1 MTFIVAFLPLFTF
14 TDLITVYCLL
24 FSLATLGG
32 RSPCGG
38 RLEILLHVDELG
50 GDLPL
55 VAAGVVAVRVH
66 LSLLLGP
73 LLAAVARVHGFAL
86 IIVVV
91 IVLILVLG
99 LVNILGVRHRVAETI
114 AWVITLVEVNQAI

>member
-1 MTFIVAFLPLFTF
+1 MTFIVAFLPLFT
-14 TDLITVYCLL
+14 DLITIYCLL

-32 RSPCGG
+32 RSPSGG
-38 RLEILLHVDELG
+38 RLKILLHVDELC

-66 LSLLLGP
+66 LGLLLGP

-86 IIVVV
+86 VVV
-91 IVLILVLG
+91 VTQFSINL
-99 LVNILGVRHRVAETI
+99 NIFMET
-114 AWVITLVEVNQAI
+114 

>member
-38 RLEILLHVDELG
+38 RLKILLHVDELG

-66 LSLLLGP
+66 LGLLLGP

-86 IIVVV
+86 VVV
-91 IVLILVLG
+91 VTQFSKKL
-99 LVNILGVRHRVAETI
+99 
-114 AWVITLVEVNQAI
+114 

>member
-1 MTFIVAFLPLFTF
+1 MAFLPLFT
-14 TDLITVYCLL
+14 DLITVNCLL

-32 RSPCGG
+32 RSPRGG

-86 IIVVV
+86 VVV
-91 IVLILVLG
+91 VTQFSKKL
-99 LVNILGVRHRVAETI
+99 
-114 AWVITLVEVNQAI
+114 

>member
-1 MTFIVAFLPLFTF
+1 MTFIVAFLPLFT
-14 TDLITVYCLL
+14 DLITIYCLL

-32 RSPCGG
+32 RSPRGG

-66 LSLLLGP
+66 LGLLLGP

-86 IIVVV
+86 VVV
-91 IVLILVLG
+91 VTQFSIKL
-99 LVNILGVRHRVAETI
+99 
-114 AWVITLVEVNQAI
+114 